1 MNDHKDP
8 QQILFTG
15 GSGLLGSEFK
25 RISPDFDYPSSQIFN
40 ITDIEQMN
48 KYLNRNNISILI
60 HAAAF
65 TSPPKIEK
73 DPIKAIDVNIIGTA
87 NIVKL
92 CIKHKIR
99 LIYISTD
106 YVFKGDKGN
115 YTEDNPVLP
124 INKYAWSKLGGECC
138 VQQHDNFLI
147 IRTSFSPEIFPHKKA
162 FIDQWTSR
170 ESVTI
175 ISKKIIPL
183 IDTDLKGIIHIGGN
197 RKTVY
202 EYSHSLKNANN
213 VSQCSSRELS
223 FHIPRDTSLNCSK
236 FNKIMSNIKL

>member
-1 MNDHKDP
+1 MDKKKAQ

-25 RISPDFDYPSSQIFN
+25 KILPNIHYPSSKEFN
-40 ITDIEQMN
+40 LLNLAQMDRFL
-48 KYLNRNNISILI
+48 KNNSIKICI
-60 HAAAF
+60 HTAAF

-92 CIKHKIR
+92 CIKYKIR

-106 YVFKGDKGN
+106 YIFKGDRGN
-115 YTEDNPVLP
+115 YAEEDPVLP

-147 IRTSFSPEIFPHKKA
+147 IRTSFGSEIFPYKKA

-170 ESVTI
+170 ERVTT
-175 ISKKIIPL
+175 ISQKIIPL
-183 IDTDLKGIIHIGGN
+183 IDTKIKGIIHIGGD
-197 RKTVY
+197 RKTVF
-202 EYSHSLKNANN
+202 EYANSLKNSSNIL
-213 VSQCSSRELS
+213 QCSVQEAG
-223 FHIPRDTSLNCSK
+223 FTVPHDTSLNCSRYEQ
-236 FNKIMSNIKL
+236 IISNV